1 MVNQMDAEF
10 DRITRKEIPSQ
21 LATAFISLGYEA
33 RLLDVQNRKKLFEK
47 KANQLKTD
55 IETLTDSLMKLMI
68 GEKVDRKGENGMIQT
83 NKDPW
88 ERFAREGYVNS
99 RLKANHKYTRDAIL
113 LVENRIKKLENKVAT
128 QQKIATLLCEIILFV
143 KLIHFLSQHSKYRK
157 Q

>member
-47 KANQLKTD
+47 KANQLKTN

-99 RLKANHKYTRDAIL
+99 RLEANHKYTRDAIL

-128 QQKIATLLCEIILFV
+128 QRKIATLLCEIILFV

>member
-68 GEKVDRKGENGMIQT
+68 GEKVDREGENGMIQT

-99 RLKANHKYTRDAIL
+99 RLKANHKYTREAIL

-128 QQKIATLLCEIILFV
+128 QRKIATLLCEIILFV

>member
-68 GEKVDRKGENGMIQT
+68 GEKVDRKGENGMSKTTEYIQKYG
-83 NKDPW
+83 NRYCYEWFMRANIDRVEEHISEV
-88 ERFAREGYVNS
+88 ER
-99 RLKANHKYTRDAIL
+99 KAEDMKKRMAVLAVTRAAIQIVGMIL
-113 LVENRIKKLENKVAT
+113 ILKKL
-128 QQKIATLLCEIILFV
+128 
-143 KLIHFLSQHSKYRK
+143 SKEA
-157 Q
+157 